1 MGPHANYDTKNDG
14 THAVCRALAEC
25 ADNQKREKTFPGL
38 DDQGRVSRIFRICI
52 DFVPIQ

>member
-1 MGPHANYDTKNDG
+1 MGPHANDDTKNDG
-14 THAVCRALAEC
+14 THAVCRTLAEC

-52 DFVPIQ
+52 DFVPTQ